1 MTLLRM
7 VHTALAAV
15 AFTLVL
21 APYSPLRAEVAEVGL
36 TGQYGLSYLTFEVMK
51 QRGLVEKQLAARGL
65 GETKVKWVTFSDG
78 AVQNDALL
86 SGQVHVAAGGIGAF
100 VTLWDRTR
108 TTLRVK
114 AISALATTPA
124 LLNVRDP
131 AVRSMADVKPDQRI
145 GLPGAKVSPQAIT
158 IQREAAN
165 ELGQQNWAAFDR
177 YTTNLS
183 HPLAMQ
189 AMIGGGE
196 VIGHFATIPYSF
208 MELKDPKVHTI
219 LDSYKVWGGKQTLI
233 VAWCTGKF
241 RDDNPKTF
249 DAVAAAIAEATDW
262 INADKEA
269 ASRLYLDASKDKLDL
284 ADVVAILKDPAN
296 EWSMTPHRLMPFAVF
311 KHEIGTL
318 KQAPVSW
325 KDMFFDTA
333 HNLSGS

>member
-1 MTLLRM
+1 MMAHAFLRG
-7 VHTALAAV
+7 ALAA
-15 AFTLVL
+15 L
-21 APYSPLRAEVAEVGL
+21 ALSLLPTTALRAEVAEVGL
-36 TGQYGLSYLTFEVMK
+36 TAQYGLSYLTFEVMK

-65 GETKVKWVTFSDG
+65 ADTKVKWVTFSDG

-108 TTLRVK
+108 TSLRVK
-114 AISALATTPA
+114 AIAALATTPA

-131 AVRSMADVKPDQRI
+131 AIKSLADLKQDQRI

-165 ELGQQNWAAFDR
+165 QLGQKEWAAFDR

-189 AMIGGGE
+189 AMMGGQGE

-241 RDDNPKTF
+241 RDENPKTY

-262 INADKEA
+262 INADKTA
-269 ASRLYLDASKDKLDL
+269 AAKLYLDASKDKIELT
-284 ADVVAILKDPAN
+284 DVVAILNDPAN
-296 EWSMTPHRLMPFAVF
+296 EWSMTPHRLVPFAVF

-318 KQAPVSW
+318 KQAPADW
-325 KDMFFDTA
+325 KDMFFDTVHKLA
-333 HNLSGS
+333 GS